1 MSDPAAQRSGGPG
14 PAVNPT
20 ERLAADVA
28 EVVRAEVREMR
39 TQVMRVA
46 RPTGVGLALLATAGG
61 CLVLGAGAASATA
74 LRMLETF
81 LPRRLASAGLTG
93 GYLVVAA
100 VVLGRAG
107 LQQLRAAGGGSAW
120 LADEV
125 QDAMAATASQVVPAG
140 AAAVRDELDQWG
152 SGRQDR

>member
-1 MSDPAAQRSGGPG
+1 MSDPAAQRSGASG
-14 PAVNPT
+14 PAVSPT

-39 TQVMRVA
+39 SQLMRLA

-74 LRMLETF
+74 LRVLETF
-81 LPRRLASAGLTG
+81 LPRRLATAGLTG
-93 GYLVVAA
+93 GYLVGA

-107 LQQLRAAGGGSAW
+107 LHQLRTAGGGSAW

-125 QDAMAATASQVVPAG
+125 QAAVATTASRVVPAG

>member
-1 MSDPAAQRSGGPG
+1 MSDPAAERSRGAERPVG
-14 PAVNPT
+14 AT
-20 ERLAADVA
+20 DRLAADVA
-28 EVVRAEVREMR
+28 EVVREEVREVR
-39 TQVMRVA
+39 SQLMRVA

-81 LPRRLASAGLTG
+81 LPRRLATAGLTG
-93 GYLVVAA
+93 GYLVAA

-120 LADEV
+120 LADEMQQAV
-125 QDAMAATASQVVPAG
+125 STTASQVVPAG
-140 AAAVRDELDQWG
+140 AAAVRDELDKWG
-152 SGRQDR
+152 SRRDDR

>member
-1 MSDPAAQRSGGPG
+1 MSDPATQGSGGPG
-14 PAVNPT
+14 PAVSPT

-39 TQVMRVA
+39 TQVMTVA

-74 LRMLETF
+74 LRLLETF
-81 LPRRLASAGLTG
+81 LPRRLATAGLTG
-93 GYLVVAA
+93 GYLVAA
-100 VVLGRAG
+100 VVLARAG
-107 LQQLRAAGGGSAW
+107 LRQLRAAGGGSAW

-125 QDAMAATASQVVPAG
+125 QDAVATTASRVVPAG

-152 SGRQDR
+152 SGRPDR

>member
-1 MSDPAAQRSGGPG
+1 MSDAAAERSGR
-14 PAVNPT
+14 AVSPT
-20 ERLAADVA
+20 ERLAADVT
-28 EVVRAEVREMR
+28 EVVREEVREMR
-39 TQVMRVA
+39 TQLMRVA

-61 CLVLGAGAASATA
+61 CLVLGAGAASTTA

-81 LPRRLASAGLTG
+81 LPRRLATAGLTG
-93 GYLVVAA
+93 GYLVAA

-125 QDAMAATASQVVPAG
+125 QDVVATTASRVVPAG